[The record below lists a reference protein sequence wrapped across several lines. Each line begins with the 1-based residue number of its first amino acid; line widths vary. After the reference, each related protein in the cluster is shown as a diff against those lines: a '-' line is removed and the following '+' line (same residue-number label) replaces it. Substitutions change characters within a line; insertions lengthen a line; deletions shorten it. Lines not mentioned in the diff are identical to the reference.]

1 MTRYQIRQ
9 ILKRVL
15 EQYPPPQ
22 FRQMQTNREV
32 KRYLDTVCLEV
43 IAEIQESRQ
52 QILNSPL
59 PHLPIEKVQYLGIRF
74 RAAAKA
80 GLQNAMTKIRGRP
93 AVPESVETNEEQKDP
108 QYLDI
113 PHPIYICFA
122 NDHNPNTE
130 EFRNWMR
137 KVSDQDA
144 TNWLLREIKMSYRP
158 KKPEKNLIITSFITK
173 VLKHSVLK
181 IRVIFS
187 N

>member
-9 ILKRVL
+9 ILKRLL

-32 KRYLDTVCLEV
+32 KLYLDTLVCEV
-43 IAEIQESRQ
+43 MASIEDSRQ
-52 QILNSPL
+52 RILDS
-59 PHLPIEKVQYLGIRF
+59 HLPQLPLERAQYLGYHF
-74 RAAAKA
+74 RAVAKA
-80 GLQNAMTKIRGRP
+80 ELQNAMTKIRGRP
-93 AVPESVETNEEQKDP
+93 AAAEAVETSEEQKDP
-108 QYLDI
+108 RYLDI
-113 PHPIYICFA
+113 PHPMYICFA
-122 NDHNPNTE
+122 DDHNPNTE

-158 KKPEKNLIITSFITK
+158 KKPERRFIITSFITK